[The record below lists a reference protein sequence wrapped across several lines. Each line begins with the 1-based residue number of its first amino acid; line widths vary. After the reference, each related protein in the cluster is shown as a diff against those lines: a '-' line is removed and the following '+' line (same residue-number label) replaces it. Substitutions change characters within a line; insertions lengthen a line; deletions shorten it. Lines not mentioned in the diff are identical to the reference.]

1 MSGIQRDLKAV
12 LDSKIGKGKVLLL
25 IGPRQVGKTTL
36 LKNILESVSTEK
48 KVQFWNCDESDVR
61 QFLSE
66 ANSAKLKSFVGNSD
80 FIVIDEAQRVKDI
93 GLTIKLL
100 HDSFPNVQLAVTGSS
115 SIDLGFNTNPK
126 NGRVKAL
133 SKACLDRTYLS
144 NSINEPLTGRK
155 FEYNLFPFST
165 NELVNHTSMLEE
177 MRLLKNR
184 LVYGF
189 YPDVV
194 NNPGEEKEILTNIV
208 NSYLYKDVFEFQ
220 DIRKSS
226 AIEKLVQALA
236 LQVGSEVSFNELG
249 NLLGIDTVTVQ
260 RYVDLLEKAYV
271 IFHIRSYS
279 RNVRNELKKSIKI
292 YFYDNGVRNSVI
304 SNFSPVDL
312 RSDIGALWENFL
324 ISERI
329 KNNAYHNKNAKYYF
343 WRTTQKQEIDFI
355 EEVDQNLFAY
365 EFKYNP
371 KKANSK
377 CPLTFSNNYPNVPFD
392 VITSENY
399 MDFVVNRE

>member
-1 MSGIQRDLKAV
+1 MIIFIKYYNIFAMHGIERDLKAV

-36 LKNILESVSTEK
+36 LKNILTSISSEK

-115 SIDLGFNTNPK
+115 S
-126 NGRVKAL
+126 
-133 SKACLDRTYLS
+133 LDLS

-165 NELVNHTSMLEE
+165 NELVNHTSILEE

-208 NSYLYKDVFEFQ
+208 NSYLYKDLFEFQ

-226 AIEKLVQALA
+226 VIEKLVQALA

-271 IFHIRSYS
+271 IFHIRSFS

-304 SNFSPVDL
+304 SNFSPVEL

-324 ISERI
+324 ISEKI
-329 KNNAYHNKNAKYYF
+329 KNNAYHNKHAKYYF

-371 KKANSK
+371 KKVNSK
-377 CPLTFSNNYPNVPFD
+377 CPVTFSNNYPNVPFD

-399 MDFVVNRE
+399 MDFVVHEE

>member
-1 MSGIQRDLKAV
+1 MIIIEKYYNICTMSGIQRDLKAV
-12 LDSKIGKGKVLLL
+12 LDLKIGKGKVLLL

-36 LKNILESVSTEK
+36 LKNMLESVSTEK

-100 HDSFPNVQLAVTGSS
+100 YDSFPNVQLAVTGSS
-115 SIDLGFNTNPK
+115 S
-126 NGRVKAL
+126 
-133 SKACLDRTYLS
+133 LDLS
-144 NSINEPLTGRK
+144 NSMNEPLTGRK

-177 MRLLKNR
+177 MRQLENR
-184 LVYGF
+184 VVYGF

-226 AIEKLVQALA
+226 VIEKLVQALA

-249 NLLGIDTVTVQ
+249 NLLGIDSITVQ
-260 RYVDLLEKAYV
+260 RYVDLLEKAFV

-312 RSDIGALWENFL
+312 RSDIGILWENFL

-329 KNNAYHNKNAKYYF
+329 KNNAYHNKSAKYYF

-355 EEVDQNLFAY
+355 EEVEQNLFAY

-371 KKANSK
+371 KKAKSK
-377 CPLTFSNNYPNVPFD
+377 CPLTFSNNYPNVPFS
-392 VITSENY
+392 VITSDNY
-399 MDFVVNRE
+399 MDFVLEK

>member
-1 MSGIQRDLKAV
+1 MSEIQRDLKAV
-12 LDSKIGKGKVLLL
+12 LESKIGKGKVLLL

-36 LKNILESVSTEK
+36 LKNILTSVSSEK
-48 KVQFWNCDESDVR
+48 KVQFWNCDESDAR

-66 ANSAKLKSFVGNSD
+66 ANSSKLKSFVGNSD

-115 SIDLGFNTNPK
+115 S
-126 NGRVKAL
+126 
-133 SKACLDRTYLS
+133 LDLS

-177 MRLLKNR
+177 MRQLQNR

-189 YPDVV
+189 YPDIV

-226 AIEKLVQALA
+226 VIEKLVQALA

-271 IFHIRSYS
+271 VFHIRSYS

-355 EEVDQNLFAY
+355 EEVEQNLFAY

-399 MDFVVNRE
+399 MDFVRKK

>member
-1 MSGIQRDLKAV
+1 MIIFKIYYNIFAMNGIERDLKAV
-12 LDSKIGKGKVLLL
+12 LESKIGKGKVLLL

-36 LKNILESVSTEK
+36 LKNILTSISSEK

-115 SIDLGFNTNPK
+115 S
-126 NGRVKAL
+126 
-133 SKACLDRTYLS
+133 LDLS

-208 NSYLYKDVFEFQ
+208 NSYLYKDLFEFQ

-226 AIEKLVQALA
+226 VIEKLVQALA

-271 IFHIRSYS
+271 IFHIRSFS

-304 SNFSPVDL
+304 SNFSPVEL
-312 RSDIGALWENFL
+312 RSDTGALWENFL

-329 KNNAYHNKNAKYYF
+329 KNNAYHNKHAKYYF

-365 EFKYNP
+365 EFKYYP
-371 KKANSK
+371 KKVNSK
-377 CPLTFSNNYPNVPFD
+377 CPVTFSNNYPNVPFD

-399 MDFVVNRE
+399 MDFVLHKE

>member
-1 MSGIQRDLKAV
+1 MNEIERDLKVV

-36 LKNILESVSTEK
+36 LKNILTSISSEK

-115 SIDLGFNTNPK
+115 S
-126 NGRVKAL
+126 
-133 SKACLDRTYLS
+133 LDLS

-165 NELVNHTSMLEE
+165 NELVSHTSMLEE

-194 NNPGEEKEILTNIV
+194 NNPGEEKEILTNII

-226 AIEKLVQALA
+226 VIEKLVQALA

-271 IFHIRSYS
+271 IFHIRSFS

-304 SNFSPVDL
+304 SNFSPVEL

-329 KNNAYHNKNAKYYF
+329 KNNTYHNKHAKYYF

-371 KKANSK
+371 KKVNSK
-377 CPLTFSNNYPNVPFD
+377 CPVTFSNNYPNVPFD

-399 MDFVVNRE
+399 MDFVLHKE

>member
-1 MSGIQRDLKAV
+1 MSEIQRDLKAV
-12 LDSKIGKGKVLLL
+12 LELKIGKGKVLLL

-36 LKNILESVSTEK
+36 LKNILTSVSSEK

-115 SIDLGFNTNPK
+115 S
-126 NGRVKAL
+126 
-133 SKACLDRTYLS
+133 LDLS

-189 YPDVV
+189 YPDIV

-226 AIEKLVQALA
+226 VIEKLVQALA

-271 IFHIRSYS
+271 VFHIRSYS

-304 SNFSPVDL
+304 SNFSPVEI

-377 CPLTFSNNYPNVPFD
+377 CPVTFSNNYPNVPFD

-399 MDFVVNRE
+399 MDFVRKK

>member
-1 MSGIQRDLKAV
+1 MRNISRDLKLI

-36 LKNILESVSTEK
+36 FKQMIKLLAPEK

-61 QFLSE
+61 QFLSDG
-66 ANSAKLKSFVGNSD
+66 NLAKLKSFIGNSD

-93 GLTIKLL
+93 GLTIKLI
-100 HDSFPNVQLAVTGSS
+100 HDNFTNVQLAVTGSS
-115 SIDLGFNTNPK
+115 S
-126 NGRVKAL
+126 
-133 SKACLDRTYLS
+133 LDLS
-144 NSINEPLTGRK
+144 NTINEPLTGRK

-165 NELVNHTSMLEE
+165 NELVLNSTMLEE
-177 MRLLKNR
+177 AKQLQNR
-184 LVYGF
+184 LIYGF

-208 NSYLYKDVFEFQ
+208 NSYLYKDIFEFKE
-220 DIRKSS
+220 IRKSFV
-226 AIEKLVQALA
+226 IEKLVQALA

-249 NLLGIDTVTVQ
+249 NLLGIDTMTVQ

-271 IFHIRSYS
+271 IFHLRSYS
-279 RNVRNELKKSIKI
+279 KNVRNELKKSIKI
-292 YFYDNGVRNSVI
+292 YFYDNGVRNAVI
-304 SNFSPVDL
+304 SNFSPPDL
-312 RSDIGALWENFL
+312 RSDIGNLWENFL

-329 KNNAYHNKNAKYYF
+329 KNNAYHNINAKYYF

-355 EEVDQNLFAY
+355 EETDGRFFAY

-371 KKANSK
+371 KKTRVK
-377 CPLTFSNNYPNVPFD
+377 CPLTFSNNYSEIPFS
-392 VITSENY
+392 VITKENY
-399 MDFVVNRE
+399 LDFITE

>member
-1 MSGIQRDLKAV
+1 MSEIQRDLKAV

-36 LKNILESVSTEK
+36 LKNILTSVSSEK

-100 HDSFPNVQLAVTGSS
+100 HDSFPSVQLAVTGSS
-115 SIDLGFNTNPK
+115 S
-126 NGRVKAL
+126 
-133 SKACLDRTYLS
+133 LDLS

-226 AIEKLVQALA
+226 VIEKLVQALA

-271 IFHIRSYS
+271 VFHIRSYS

-304 SNFSPVDL
+304 SNFSPVEI

-329 KNNAYHNKNAKYYF
+329 KNNAYHNKHAKYYF

-365 EFKYNP
+365 EFKYNS

-399 MDFVVNRE
+399 MDFVVNKE

>member
-1 MSGIQRDLKAV
+1 MIIFIKYYNIYAMNGIERDLKAV

-36 LKNILESVSTEK
+36 LKNILTSISSEK

-115 SIDLGFNTNPK
+115 S
-126 NGRVKAL
+126 
-133 SKACLDRTYLS
+133 LDLS

-226 AIEKLVQALA
+226 VIEKLVQALA

-271 IFHIRSYS
+271 IFHIRSFS

-304 SNFSPVDL
+304 SNFSPVEL

-329 KNNAYHNKNAKYYF
+329 KNNAYHNKHAKYYF

-371 KKANSK
+371 KKVKSK
-377 CPLTFSNNYPNVPFD
+377 CPVTFSNNYPNVPFD

-399 MDFVVNRE
+399 MDFVVHEE

>member
-1 MSGIQRDLKAV
+1 MIIFIKYYNIYAMNGIERDLKAV

-36 LKNILESVSTEK
+36 LKNILTSISSEK

-115 SIDLGFNTNPK
+115 S
-126 NGRVKAL
+126 
-133 SKACLDRTYLS
+133 LDLS

-226 AIEKLVQALA
+226 VIEKLVQALA

-271 IFHIRSYS
+271 IFHIRSFS

-304 SNFSPVDL
+304 SNFSPVEL

-329 KNNAYHNKNAKYYF
+329 KNNAYHNKHAKYYF

-365 EFKYNP
+365 EIKYNP
-371 KKANSK
+371 KKVNSK
-377 CPLTFSNNYPNVPFD
+377 CPVTFSNNYPNVPFD

-399 MDFVVNRE
+399 MDFVVHEE

>member
-1 MSGIQRDLKAV
+1 MNRIERDLRAV

-25 IGPRQVGKTTL
+25 IGPRQVGKTTF
-36 LKNILESVSTEK
+36 LKNILTAVSSEK

-66 ANSAKLKSFVGNSD
+66 ANSAKLKSFLGNSD

-115 SIDLGFNTNPK
+115 S
-126 NGRVKAL
+126 
-133 SKACLDRTYLS
+133 LDLS

-226 AIEKLVQALA
+226 VIEKLVQALA

-271 IFHIRSYS
+271 IFHIRSFS
-279 RNVRNELKKSIKI
+279 RNVCNELKKSIKI

-304 SNFSPVDL
+304 SNFSPVEL

-399 MDFVVNRE
+399 MDFVVHKE

>member
-1 MSGIQRDLKAV
+1 MLIIIEKYHNIYTMSGIQRDLKTV

-36 LKNILESVSTEK
+36 LKNMIESVSTEK

-115 SIDLGFNTNPK
+115 S
-126 NGRVKAL
+126 
-133 SKACLDRTYLS
+133 LDLS

-155 FEYNLFPFST
+155 FEYNLFPFSI

-177 MRLLKNR
+177 MRQLQNR

-226 AIEKLVQALA
+226 VIEKLVQALA

-249 NLLGIDTVTVQ
+249 NLLGIDTATVQ

-271 IFHIRSYS
+271 IFHIRSFS

-304 SNFSPVDL
+304 SNFSPIEL

-329 KNNAYHNKNAKYYF
+329 KNNAYHNKHAKYYF

-355 EEVDQNLFAY
+355 EEAEQNLFAY

-371 KKANSK
+371 KKGNSK
-377 CPLTFSNNYPNVPFD
+377 CPVTFSNNYPNVPFD

-399 MDFVVNRE
+399 MDFVVNKE

>member
-1 MSGIQRDLKAV
+1 MNGIERDLKAV
-12 LDSKIGKGKVLLL
+12 LDSKMGKGKVLLL

-36 LKNILESVSTEK
+36 LKNILTSVSSEK

-115 SIDLGFNTNPK
+115 S
-126 NGRVKAL
+126 
-133 SKACLDRTYLS
+133 LDLS

-226 AIEKLVQALA
+226 VIEKLVQVLA

-271 IFHIRSYS
+271 IFHIRSFS

-304 SNFSPVDL
+304 SNFSPVEL

-329 KNNAYHNKNAKYYF
+329 KNNAYHNKHAKYYF

-377 CPLTFSNNYPNVPFD
+377 CPLTFSNNYPNVPYD

-399 MDFVVNRE
+399 MDFVVNKE

>member
-1 MSGIQRDLKAV
+1 MSEIQRDLKAV

-36 LKNILESVSTEK
+36 LKNILTSVSTEK

-115 SIDLGFNTNPK
+115 S
-126 NGRVKAL
+126 
-133 SKACLDRTYLS
+133 LDLS

-226 AIEKLVQALA
+226 VIEKLVQALA

-271 IFHIRSYS
+271 IFHIRSFS

-304 SNFSPVDL
+304 SNFSPVEL

-399 MDFVVNRE
+399 MDFIVNKE

>member
-1 MSGIQRDLKAV
+1 MNGIERDLKAV

-36 LKNILESVSTEK
+36 LKNILTSISSEK

-115 SIDLGFNTNPK
+115 S
-126 NGRVKAL
+126 
-133 SKACLDRTYLS
+133 LDLS

-226 AIEKLVQALA
+226 VIEKLVQALA

-271 IFHIRSYS
+271 IFHIRSFS

-304 SNFSPVDL
+304 SNFSPVEL

-329 KNNAYHNKNAKYYF
+329 KNNAYHNKHAKYYF

-371 KKANSK
+371 KKVNSK
-377 CPLTFSNNYPNVPFD
+377 CPVTFSNNYPNVPFD

-399 MDFVVNRE
+399 MDFVVHEE

>member
-36 LKNILESVSTEK
+36 LKNMIESVSTEK

-115 SIDLGFNTNPK
+115 S
-126 NGRVKAL
+126 
-133 SKACLDRTYLS
+133 LDLS

-155 FEYNLFPFST
+155 FEYNLFPFSI

-177 MRLLKNR
+177 MRQLQNR

-226 AIEKLVQALA
+226 VIEKLVQALA

-271 IFHIRSYS
+271 IFHIRSFS

-304 SNFSPVDL
+304 SNFSPVEL

-329 KNNAYHNKNAKYYF
+329 KNNAYHNKHAKYYF

-355 EEVDQNLFAY
+355 EEVEQNLFAY

-371 KKANSK
+371 KKVNSK
-377 CPLTFSNNYPNVPFD
+377 CPVTFSNNYPNVPFD

-399 MDFVVNRE
+399 MDFVVNKE

>member
-1 MSGIQRDLKAV
+1 MNGIERDLKAV
-12 LDSKIGKGKVLLL
+12 LESKIGKGKVLLL

-36 LKNILESVSTEK
+36 LKNILTSVSSEK

-115 SIDLGFNTNPK
+115 S
-126 NGRVKAL
+126 
-133 SKACLDRTYLS
+133 LDLS

-226 AIEKLVQALA
+226 VIEKLVQALA

-271 IFHIRSYS
+271 IFHIRSFS

-304 SNFSPVDL
+304 SNFSPVEL

-329 KNNAYHNKNAKYYF
+329 KNNVYHNKNAKYYF

-377 CPLTFSNNYPNVPFD
+377 CPVTFSNNYPNVPFD

-399 MDFVVNRE
+399 MDFVVNKE

>member
-1 MSGIQRDLKAV
+1 MNGIERDLKAV

-36 LKNILESVSTEK
+36 LKNILTSISSEK

-115 SIDLGFNTNPK
+115 S
-126 NGRVKAL
+126 
-133 SKACLDRTYLS
+133 LDLS

-184 LVYGF
+184 LVYGL

-226 AIEKLVQALA
+226 VIEKLVQALA

-271 IFHIRSYS
+271 IFHIRSFS

-304 SNFSPVDL
+304 SNFSPVEL

-329 KNNAYHNKNAKYYF
+329 KNNAYHNKHTKYYF

-355 EEVDQNLFAY
+355 EEVDQNLFAF

-371 KKANSK
+371 KKVNSK
-377 CPLTFSNNYPNVPFD
+377 CPVTFSNNYPNVPFD

-399 MDFVVNRE
+399 MDFVLHKE

>member
-1 MSGIQRDLKAV
+1 MNGIERDLKAV

-36 LKNILESVSTEK
+36 LKNILTSISSEK

-115 SIDLGFNTNPK
+115 S
-126 NGRVKAL
+126 
-133 SKACLDRTYLS
+133 LDLS
-144 NSINEPLTGRK
+144 NSIYEPLTGRK

-165 NELVNHTSMLEE
+165 NELVNHTSILEE

-208 NSYLYKDVFEFQ
+208 NSYLYKDLFEFQ

-226 AIEKLVQALA
+226 VIEKLVQALA

-271 IFHIRSYS
+271 IFHIRSFS

-304 SNFSPVDL
+304 SNFSPVEL

-329 KNNAYHNKNAKYYF
+329 KNNAYHNKHAKYYF

-371 KKANSK
+371 KKVNSK
-377 CPLTFSNNYPNVPFD
+377 CPVTFSNNYPNVPFD

-399 MDFVVNRE
+399 MDFVVHEE

>member
-36 LKNILESVSTEK
+36 LKNMLESVSTEK

-115 SIDLGFNTNPK
+115 S
-126 NGRVKAL
+126 
-133 SKACLDRTYLS
+133 LDLS

-226 AIEKLVQALA
+226 VIEKLVQALA

-304 SNFSPVDL
+304 SNFSSVDL
-312 RSDIGALWENFL
+312 RSDIGVLWENFL

-329 KNNAYHNKNAKYYF
+329 KNNVYHNKSAKYYF

-355 EEVDQNLFAY
+355 EEVEQNLFAY

-371 KKANSK
+371 KKAKSK

-399 MDFVVNRE
+399 MDFVVNKE

>member
-1 MSGIQRDLKAV
+1 MNGIERDLKAV

-36 LKNILESVSTEK
+36 LKNILTSISSEK

-115 SIDLGFNTNPK
+115 S
-126 NGRVKAL
+126 
-133 SKACLDRTYLS
+133 LDLS

-226 AIEKLVQALA
+226 VIEKLVQALA

-271 IFHIRSYS
+271 IFHIRSFS

-304 SNFSPVDL
+304 SNFSPVEL

-329 KNNAYHNKNAKYYF
+329 KNNAYHNKHAKYYF

-365 EFKYNP
+365 EIKYNP
-371 KKANSK
+371 KKVNSK
-377 CPLTFSNNYPNVPFD
+377 CPVTFSNNYPNVPFE

-399 MDFVVNRE
+399 MDFVVHKE

>member
-1 MSGIQRDLKAV
+1 MSEIQRDLKAV
-12 LDSKIGKGKVLLL
+12 LESKIGKGKVLLL

-36 LKNILESVSTEK
+36 LKNMLESVSSEK

-100 HDSFPNVQLAVTGSS
+100 HDSFPSVQLAVTGSS
-115 SIDLGFNTNPK
+115 S
-126 NGRVKAL
+126 
-133 SKACLDRTYLS
+133 LDLS

-226 AIEKLVQALA
+226 VIEKLVQALA

-271 IFHIRSYS
+271 IFHIRSFS

-304 SNFSPVDL
+304 SNFSPVEL

-329 KNNAYHNKNAKYYF
+329 KNNAYHNKHAKYYF

-399 MDFVVNRE
+399 MDFVVNKE

>member
-1 MSGIQRDLKAV
+1 MLIIFIKYYNIYAMNGIERDLKAV
-12 LDSKIGKGKVLLL
+12 LDSKMGKGKVLLL

-36 LKNILESVSTEK
+36 LKNILTSVSSEK

-100 HDSFPNVQLAVTGSS
+100 HDSFPSVQLAVTGSS
-115 SIDLGFNTNPK
+115 S
-126 NGRVKAL
+126 
-133 SKACLDRTYLS
+133 LDLS

-226 AIEKLVQALA
+226 VIEKLVQALA

-271 IFHIRSYS
+271 IFHIRSFS

-304 SNFSPVDL
+304 SNFSPIEL

-329 KNNAYHNKNAKYYF
+329 KNNAYHNKHAKYYF

-355 EEVDQNLFAY
+355 EEVEQNLFAY

-399 MDFVVNRE
+399 MDFVVNRK

>member
-1 MSGIQRDLKAV
+1 MSEIQRDLRVV
-12 LDSKIGKGKVLLL
+12 LESKIGKGKVLLL

-36 LKNILESVSTEK
+36 LKNILTSVSSEK
-48 KVQFWNCDESDVR
+48 KVQFLNCDESDVR

-93 GLTIKLL
+93 GLTIKLI

-115 SIDLGFNTNPK
+115 S
-126 NGRVKAL
+126 
-133 SKACLDRTYLS
+133 LDLS

-226 AIEKLVQALA
+226 VIEKLVQALA

-271 IFHIRSYS
+271 IFHIRSFS

-355 EEVDQNLFAY
+355 EEVEQNLFAY

-399 MDFVVNRE
+399 MDFVVHKE

>member
-1 MSGIQRDLKAV
+1 MNEIERDLKVV

-36 LKNILESVSTEK
+36 LKNILTSISSEK

-115 SIDLGFNTNPK
+115 S
-126 NGRVKAL
+126 
-133 SKACLDRTYLS
+133 LDLS

-194 NNPGEEKEILTNIV
+194 NNPGEKKEILTNIV
-208 NSYLYKDVFEFQ
+208 NSYLYRDVFEFQ

-226 AIEKLVQALA
+226 VIEKLVQALA

-260 RYVDLLEKAYV
+260 RYVDLLEKAFV
-271 IFHIRSYS
+271 IFHIRSFS

-304 SNFSPVDL
+304 SNFSPVEL

-329 KNNAYHNKNAKYYF
+329 KNNTYHNKHAKYYF

-371 KKANSK
+371 KKVNSK
-377 CPLTFSNNYPNVPFD
+377 CPVTFSNNYPNVPFD

-399 MDFVVNRE
+399 MDFVLHKE

>member
-1 MSGIQRDLKAV
+1 MNESERDLKVV

-36 LKNILESVSTEK
+36 LKNILTSISSEK

-115 SIDLGFNTNPK
+115 S
-126 NGRVKAL
+126 
-133 SKACLDRTYLS
+133 LDLS

-165 NELVNHTSMLEE
+165 NELVSHTSMLEE

-194 NNPGEEKEILTNIV
+194 NNPGEEKEILTNII

-226 AIEKLVQALA
+226 VIEKLVQALA

-271 IFHIRSYS
+271 IFHIRSFS

-304 SNFSPVDL
+304 SNFSPVEL

-329 KNNAYHNKNAKYYF
+329 KNNTYHNKHAKYYF

-371 KKANSK
+371 KKVNSK
-377 CPLTFSNNYPNVPFD
+377 CPVTFSNNYPNVPFD

-399 MDFVVNRE
+399 MDFVLHKE

>member
-1 MSGIQRDLKAV
+1 MNGIQRDLKTV

-36 LKNILESVSTEK
+36 LKNMLESVSAEK

-66 ANSAKLKSFVGNSD
+66 TNSAKLKSFIGNSD

-115 SIDLGFNTNPK
+115 S
-126 NGRVKAL
+126 
-133 SKACLDRTYLS
+133 LDLS

-177 MRLLKNR
+177 MRQLQNR

-220 DIRKSS
+220 DIRKSFV
-226 AIEKLVQALA
+226 IEKLVQALA

-249 NLLGIDTVTVQ
+249 NLLGIDSITVQ

-271 IFHIRSYS
+271 IFHTRSYS

-304 SNFSPVDL
+304 SNFSPVEL

-329 KNNAYHNKNAKYYF
+329 KNNAYHNKNTKYYF

-365 EFKYNP
+365 EFKYNS
-371 KKANSK
+371 KKAKTK
-377 CPLTFSNNYPNVPFD
+377 CPLTFSNNYPNVPFN

-399 MDFVVNRE
+399 MDFVLEK

>member
-1 MSGIQRDLKAV
+1 MSEIQRDLKAV

-36 LKNILESVSTEK
+36 LKNILTSVSSEK

-115 SIDLGFNTNPK
+115 S
-126 NGRVKAL
+126 
-133 SKACLDRTYLS
+133 LDLS

-177 MRLLKNR
+177 MRQLQNR

-189 YPDVV
+189 YPDIV

-226 AIEKLVQALA
+226 VIEKLVQALA

-271 IFHIRSYS
+271 VFHIRSFS

-304 SNFSPVDL
+304 SNFSPVEI

-399 MDFVVNRE
+399 MDFVRKK

>member
-1 MSGIQRDLKAV
+1 MSEIQRDLKAV

-36 LKNILESVSTEK
+36 LKNMLESVSTEK

-115 SIDLGFNTNPK
+115 S
-126 NGRVKAL
+126 
-133 SKACLDRTYLS
+133 LDLS

-226 AIEKLVQALA
+226 VIEKLVQALA

-271 IFHIRSYS
+271 IFHIRSFS

-304 SNFSPVDL
+304 SNFSPVEL

-329 KNNAYHNKNAKYYF
+329 KNNAYHNKHAKYYF

-399 MDFVVNRE
+399 MDFVVNKE

>member
-1 MSGIQRDLKAV
+1 MLIIFNKYYIIYAMNGIERDLKAV
-12 LDSKIGKGKVLLL
+12 LDSKMGKGKVLLL

-36 LKNILESVSTEK
+36 LKNMLESVSSEK

-115 SIDLGFNTNPK
+115 S
-126 NGRVKAL
+126 
-133 SKACLDRTYLS
+133 LDLS

-226 AIEKLVQALA
+226 VIEKLVQALA

-271 IFHIRSYS
+271 IFHIRSFS

-304 SNFSPVDL
+304 SNFSPVEL

-329 KNNAYHNKNAKYYF
+329 KNNAYHNKHAKYYF

-399 MDFVVNRE
+399 MDFVVNEE

>member
-1 MSGIQRDLKAV
+1 
-12 LDSKIGKGKVLLL
+12 
-25 IGPRQVGKTTL
+25 
-36 LKNILESVSTEK
+36 
-48 KVQFWNCDESDVR
+48 
-61 QFLSE
+61 
-66 ANSAKLKSFVGNSD
+66 
-80 FIVIDEAQRVKDI
+80 
-93 GLTIKLL
+93 
-100 HDSFPNVQLAVTGSS
+100 
-115 SIDLGFNTNPK
+115 
-126 NGRVKAL
+126 
-133 SKACLDRTYLS
+133 
-144 NSINEPLTGRK
+144 
-155 FEYNLFPFST
+155 
-165 NELVNHTSMLEE
+165 MLEE

-226 AIEKLVQALA
+226 VIEKLVQALA

-271 IFHIRSYS
+271 IFHIRSFS

-329 KNNAYHNKNAKYYF
+329 KNNAYHNKHAKYYF

-399 MDFVVNRE
+399 MDFVVNKE

>member
-1 MSGIQRDLKAV
+1 MNEIERDLKVV

-36 LKNILESVSTEK
+36 LKNILTSISSEK
-48 KVQFWNCDESDVR
+48 KVQFWNCDESDAR

-115 SIDLGFNTNPK
+115 S
-126 NGRVKAL
+126 
-133 SKACLDRTYLS
+133 LDLS

-165 NELVNHTSMLEE
+165 NELVSHTSMLEE

-226 AIEKLVQALA
+226 VIEKLVQALA

-271 IFHIRSYS
+271 IFHIRSFS

-304 SNFSPVDL
+304 SNFSPVEL

-329 KNNAYHNKNAKYYF
+329 KNNTYHNKHAKYYF

-371 KKANSK
+371 KKVNSK
-377 CPLTFSNNYPNVPFD
+377 CPVTFSNNYPNVPFD

-399 MDFVVNRE
+399 MDFVLHKE